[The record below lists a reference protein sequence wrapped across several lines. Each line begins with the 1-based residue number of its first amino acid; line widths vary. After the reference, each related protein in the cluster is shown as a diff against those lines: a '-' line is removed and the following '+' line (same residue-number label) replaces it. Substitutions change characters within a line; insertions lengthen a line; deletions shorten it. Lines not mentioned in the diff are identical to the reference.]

1 MLTETRKADRAKMA
15 QILSNAVLEAGALS
29 ADIKP
34 ASYDPA
40 ITVVRIEAPGGA
52 HIVVDFDGRSP
63 QPNVHVCTWNT
74 ADCVFLKPAFGDVN
88 TAHYG
93 KATRIGYGVDHLV
106 DLLQADLDDCASG
119 DAYLAHDS
127 VELTAMAAR
136 YAAQGWPDPRQPRR
150 SFAA

>member
-63 QPNVHVCTWNT
+63 QPNVHVATWNT
-74 ADCVFLKPAFGDVN
+74 PDTVFLAPAFGDVN
-88 TAHYG
+88 PYHYG
-93 KATRIGYGVDHLV
+93 KASRVGHGLDRLI
-106 DLLQADLDDCASG
+106 DLLEADLDDFVSG

-127 VELTAMAAR
+127 VELTTMAAR
-136 YAAQGWPDPRQPRR
+136 YAAQGWSDPRQPRR
-150 SFAA
+150 SFVA